1 MDLYFTDSEVEA
13 QMDEEQMEEEEEI
26 TIRGA
31 RGGGR
36 RREAI
41 FQLERI

>member
-1 MDLYFTDSEVEA
+1 MDLDFIDSEVEA

-26 TIRGA
+26 TICGA

-36 RREAI
+36 R
-41 FQLERI
+41 QWSYL